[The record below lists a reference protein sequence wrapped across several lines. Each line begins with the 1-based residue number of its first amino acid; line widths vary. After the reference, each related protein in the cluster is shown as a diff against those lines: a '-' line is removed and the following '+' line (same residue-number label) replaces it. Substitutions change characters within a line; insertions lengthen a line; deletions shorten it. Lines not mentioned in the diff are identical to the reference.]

1 MGGIPQYTR
10 TYSYDLSVDNT
21 NLASYSQIDFYR
33 RCLFPKWADWNI
45 EYTKKGVAQKRKT
58 RAVRLLALV
67 LLAGGAYRLRQ
78 SGLGVKDL
86 KAFLQNEVKR
96 SVTRILQLWIFVK
109 DQVTL
114 KLK

>member
-1 MGGIPQYTR
+1 MTCLQT
-10 TYSYDLSVDNT
+10 NT
-21 NLASYSQIDFYR
+21 NSASHSQIDFYR

-78 SGLGVKDL
+78 SGLGVKDV
-86 KAFLQNEVKR
+86 KAFLQNEVQR
-96 SVTRILQLWIFVK
+96 SVARIFQLWAFFK
-109 DQVTL
+109 DQATL
-114 KLK
+114 RLK